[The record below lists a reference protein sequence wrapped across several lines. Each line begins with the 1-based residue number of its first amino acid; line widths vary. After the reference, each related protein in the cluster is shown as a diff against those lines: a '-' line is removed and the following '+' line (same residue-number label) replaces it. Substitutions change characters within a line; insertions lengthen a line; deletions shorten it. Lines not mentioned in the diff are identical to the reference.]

1 VRNETGQRTV
11 RETIYWLQDMS
22 AYVETIEKGKELEL
36 IDATQ
41 YDKLI
46 KGYKEAKTLLEKE
59 LENFK
64 NEVNAKYDLE
74 LAALPPVVSVS
85 AITEEE
91 N

>member
-1 VRNETGQRTV
+1 MRNETGQRTV